1 MTTFVGYSSVGRNK
15 SFTLVDYE
23 LVKQDLINALNI
35 RQGQVVGIPSYGTT
49 IWSYLFE
56 NQTLDTERAITA
68 EIQRV
73 CAQDPRLY
81 VKSMQLFPQE
91 NGMVIQMEVAVVP
104 STVTQLLTV
113 FFDQISRRATYV

>member
-1 MTTFVGYSSVGRNK
+1 MTTFIGFNTQGQNK

-23 LVKQDLINALNI
+23 LVRRDLINALNI
-35 RQGQVVGIPSYGTT
+35 KQGQVPGIPDYGTT
-49 IWSYLFE
+49 LWSYLFE

-68 EIQRV
+68 ELQRV

-81 VKSMQLFPQE
+81 VNSLQLFPQE
-91 NGMVIQMEVAVVP
+91 NGMLIQMQVLVVP
-104 STVTQLLTV
+104 STVPQLLTV